1 MEDNNLKDVQIILE
15 ENDSSEFDINCK
27 DTIGRGALLIAL
39 ESENVQMVELL
50 IKSDIRVGDA
60 LLYAIRKQMVPAV
73 KLLLYQMKKQNK
85 FCMVGK
91 LYRL

>member
-1 MEDNNLKDVQIILE
+1 ME
-15 ENDSSEFDINCK
+15 ENRLNDVKSYLGKNVISSNFDANCK
-27 DTIGRGALLIAL
+27 DTVGRGALLIAL
-39 ESENVQMVELL
+39 ESEDVQMVELL

-85 FCMVGK
+85 FCMVRPSS
-91 LYRL
+91 Y